1 MALNHREESE
11 VEIRDR
17 LNELAC
23 NLYWTWHSEVY
34 QIFQDLN
41 PDLWRE
47 LSRNPLAFLDRLS
60 DQYLEERTNIMALKS
75 RITRAYYT
83 LRDYLEKE
91 DTWGR
96 HHVRS
101 LRVRPVAYFSA
112 EFGLHESLPIYSG
125 GLGVLSGDHIKS
137 ASDLDVPLF
146 GVGLLYAKGYFRQ
159 SLDINGWQQE
169 HYFDADIKRLPL
181 AAVTGADGK
190 PLRIVL
196 QTADDNA
203 IHVQAWTSKVGR
215 CQLVLLDTNVEE
227 NTEVNRGLTAQL
239 YGGDQR
245 VRVRQELV
253 LGIGGL
259 RALHLMGIRPGVI
272 HLNEGHS
279 AFALLELGRSLMERN
294 GESFSNVRETTAGMS
309 VFTTHT
315 PVPAGHDRFEPG
327 LIEETLGPFR
337 EQLGLSPKDFMALG
351 RTNPDDEKETFCMTV
366 LGLKMSRSR
375 NAVSN
380 LHRRVSKAMWRSIW
394 PNKSQNEIPIAHI
407 TNGIHVG
414 TWLATDMDRLYRRWL
429 GEDWQEQMHDPET
442 WEPID
447 EMYDEELW
455 EINEILRSH
464 LIAFVRNRV
473 RRQRTT
479 RGEPDPTLDPN
490 TPFLHETALTIGVA
504 RRFTPY
510 KRADLVLRD
519 PDRLEKVINNPGR
532 PVQII
537 FAGKAHPR
545 DDEGKKLIQRIF
557 SVARDPRFAGKIVFV
572 EDYDVNVARQLVQGV
587 DIWLNTPRRPLEACG
602 TSGMKAVLNGALN
615 FSVLDGWWAEA
626 YDGTNG
632 FVIGD
637 GGEHSDPNEQDRSDL
652 NSLFD
657 VLEREVVPMFYDR
670 DEDDV
675 PRAWIQRQKNAMR
688 TLAWRFSSHRMVAEY
703 VMNCYVP
710 AAGGTTSTFCVT
722 ESPLG
727 GESW

>member
-1 MALNHREESE
+1 MGLNHREESA

-41 PDLWRE
+41 PDLWRD
-47 LSRNPLAFLDRLS
+47 LSRNPVAFLDRLS
-60 DQYLEERTNIMALKS
+60 DEYLEERTNIMALKS

-96 HHVRS
+96 QYVRS
-101 LRVRPVAYFSA
+101 LRIRPVAYFSA

-125 GLGVLSGDHIKS
+125 GLGVLSGDHIKA
-137 ASDLDVPLF
+137 ASDLDVPLT
-146 GVGLLYAKGYFRQ
+146 GVGLLYAKGYFSQ
-159 SLDINGWQQE
+159 CLDINGWQQE

-181 AAVTGADGK
+181 VAAADRDGK

-196 QTADDNA
+196 KTADDA
-203 IHVQAWTSKVGR
+203 IHVRAWTAKVGR
-215 CQLVLLDTNVEE
+215 CQLVLLDTNVED
-227 NTEVNRGLTAQL
+227 NSEVNRGLTAQL

-245 VRVRQELV
+245 VRVRQEYV

-259 RALHLMGIRPGVI
+259 RALHLMGIRPGVV

-279 AFALLELGRSLMERN
+279 AFALLELARSLMERN
-294 GESFSNVRETTAGMS
+294 GESFDNIRETAAGMS

-315 PVPAGHDRFEPG
+315 PVPAGHDRFDAG

-337 EQLGLSPKDFMALG
+337 KQIGLLPKEFMALG
-351 RTNPDDEKETFCMTV
+351 RTKPDDENESFCMTV

-380 LHRRVSKAMWRSIW
+380 LHRRVSKAMWGSIW
-394 PNKSQNEIPIAHI
+394 PNKSQDEIPIGHI

-414 TWLATDMDRLYRRWL
+414 TWLAPDMDRLYRRWL
-429 GEDWQEQMHDPET
+429 GEDWQEQMHDPKT
-442 WEPID
+442 WESID
-447 EMYDEELW
+447 DMNDEELW

-464 LIAFVRNRV
+464 LVDFARDRV
-473 RRQRTT
+473 RWQRTA
-479 RGEPDPTLDPN
+479 RGEPDPTQDPN
-490 TPFLHETALTIGVA
+490 TPFLYETALTIGVA

-510 KRADLVLRD
+510 KRADLLLRD
-519 PDRLEKVINNPGR
+519 PDRLDKVINNPGKQ
-532 PVQII
+532 VQVI

-545 DDEGKKLIQRIF
+545 DEEGKKLIQRIF
-557 SVARDPRFAGKIVFV
+557 TVARDPRFAGRIVFI
-572 EDYDVNVARQLVQGV
+572 EDYDINVTRQLVQGV
-587 DIWLNTPRRPLEACG
+587 DLWLNTPRRPLEACG

-637 GGEHSDPNEQDRSDL
+637 GGEHKEPHVQDQRDL
-652 NSLFD
+652 DSLYD
-657 VLEREVVPMFYDR
+657 TLEREVVPMFYGR

-688 TLAWRFSSHRMVAEY
+688 TLAWRFSSHRMVTEY
-703 VMNCYVP
+703 VKNCYVS
-710 AAGGTTSTFCVT
+710 AAGGTTSTFCLT
-722 ESPLG
+722 ESPLRT
-727 GESW
+727 ENW